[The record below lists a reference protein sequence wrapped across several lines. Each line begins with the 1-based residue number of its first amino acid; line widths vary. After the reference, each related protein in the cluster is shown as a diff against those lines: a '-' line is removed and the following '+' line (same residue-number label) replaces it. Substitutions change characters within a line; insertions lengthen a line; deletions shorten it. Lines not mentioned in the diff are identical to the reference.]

1 MTGRSDSS
9 SSISLSP
16 DPPQPSLPT
25 TTQPTNGPTSSSSS
39 PPPVTVEE
47 QEDEEMVD
55 GGQVAVSDP
64 QAESAAGDGVEDSGG
79 NSNTAN
85 DASIASPVG
94 SSSSSATQE
103 MVGDGDQQMDS
114 SSSPTNSISNNNI
127 NSGNG
132 NNSQL
137 GLNSSA
143 SSTGS
148 QGSTSPS
155 ASSREPDPDAIKMFV
170 GQIPRD
176 WGEGECRKLFSTYGD
191 IYSLNVLRDKTT
203 GVSRG
208 CCFVT
213 FFTRKSALDAQN
225 ALHNITTLEGMHHPI
240 QMKPADSENRNER
253 KLFVGMLAKKYT
265 ENDVRLMFAPFG
277 NIEECTVLRDANG
290 VSKGES
296 VSYDMCN
303 LISFTDYLPF
313 LVRLCLCHLCYP
325 SVCS

>member
-1 MTGRSDSS
+1 M
-9 SSISLSP
+9 
-16 DPPQPSLPT
+16 
-25 TTQPTNGPTSSSSS
+25 
-39 PPPVTVEE
+39 EE

-55 GGQVAVSDP
+55 GGQVTASDP
-64 QAESAAGDGVEDSGG
+64 QAESAAGDGVGEGG
-79 NSNTAN
+79 GISNTAN
-85 DASIASPVG
+85 DASIASPIG

-127 NSGNG
+127 NSGN

-137 GLNSSA
+137 VLDSSA

-148 QGSTSPS
+148 QGSTSS

-213 FFTRKSALDAQN
+213 YFTRKSALDAQN
-225 ALHNITTLEGMHHPI
+225 ALHNISTLEGMHHPI

-296 VSYDMCN
+296 VSCDMCN
-303 LISFTDYLPF
+303 LIY
-313 LVRLCLCHLCYP
+313 
-325 SVCS
+325 